1 MLHEDGDETVE
12 VLLFAASGDEAL
24 TEAFD
29 RAERFDLTVVNDA
42 ETALDR
48 MRSGEVPPP
57 QLLLMEFEGDGE
69 GVELLQTVKADEQL
83 RRIPVI
89 TISDSPTACEQSYDE
104 QANAH
109 VERPADP
116 DGFDE
121 AVDRIESFW
130 VRAATLPPVT
140 NDS

>member
-1 MLHEDGDETVE
+1 MSPEDTETVD
-12 VLLFAASGDEAL
+12 VLLFAVTGDEAL
-24 TEAFD
+24 VDAFD
-29 RAERFDLTVVNDA
+29 RADRFDLTVVNDA
-42 ETALDR
+42 DAALDR
-48 MRSGEVPPP
+48 MRSGEFPPP

-69 GVELLQTVKADEQL
+69 GMKLLQTVKDDEKL

-89 TISDSPTACEQSYDE
+89 TISDSPTACERSYAE

-109 VERPADP
+109 VERPSDP

-130 VRAATLPPVT
+130 VRAATLPPLT

>member
-1 MLHEDGDETVE
+1 MLHEDVDEAVD
-12 VLLFAASGDEAL
+12 VLLFAVTGDEAL
-24 TEAFD
+24 AEAFD
-29 RAERFDLTVVNDA
+29 RAERFRLTVVNSADA
-42 ETALDR
+42 ALDR
-48 MRSGEVPPP
+48 MQSDEHPSP
-57 QLLLMEFEGDGE
+57 QLLLVEFEGDGK
-69 GVELLQTVKADEQL
+69 GLDLLQSVKDDAEL

-89 TISDSPTACEQSYDE
+89 TVTDSQIACEQSYDK

-109 VERPADP
+109 VERPSDP